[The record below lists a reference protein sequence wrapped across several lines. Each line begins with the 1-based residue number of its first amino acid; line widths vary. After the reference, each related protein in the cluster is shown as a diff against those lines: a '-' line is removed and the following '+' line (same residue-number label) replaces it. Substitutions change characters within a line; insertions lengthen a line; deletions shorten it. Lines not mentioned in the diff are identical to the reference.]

1 MSCRVRFETKSKFG
15 LDRMFVL
22 LPWSPPPRRRTCQ
35 RDTTHDIYM
44 LSESRFSYRINPKAF
59 RVIDGIVL
67 MYCYVFRDR
76 SQQICLLDLAGGV
89 ERERIETKV
98 FQLDCTTKLPVR
110 TTHGDHM
117 RLDLFKRSA
126 FEVLHDGK
134 RFLSKGCVRRSN
146 NGRLRYES
154 V

>member
-1 MSCRVRFETKSKFG
+1 MNCYI
-15 LDRMFVL
+15 LCNRM
-22 LPWSPPPRRRTCQ
+22 
-35 RDTTHDIYM
+35 Y
-44 LSESRFSYRINPKAF
+44 
-59 RVIDGIVL
+59 
-67 MYCYVFRDR
+67 
-76 SQQICLLDLAGGV
+76 QICLLDLAGGV

-134 RFLSKGCVRRSN
+134 WFLSEGFMRRPN
-146 NGRLRYES
+146 DGRLRLF
-154 V
+154 